1 LIRLRW
7 LAAATVLASFLGILL
22 LTSCDEAEAPEVT
35 PSQTVGPSATVVV
48 PAIVIESPNGGDTV
62 SVPVKVSGTASVFE
76 GTLIVTM
83 KDSRGNSL
91 CHVVAQAS
99 EGAPGRGDFAVEFS
113 FAPPAASMEGRVE
126 AYTESAKDG
135 SVEDLVSVPL
145 TISADQPPIVLTSP
159 QCNQEITSPLLV
171 EGTASVFEGAII
183 IVVKDWTGRELARTP
198 VQALAAAPE
207 RGAFS
212 QEITF
217 TPPDVPQPG
226 TIEAFSDSPQDGSVI
241 NLFSVPVVLTP

>member
-1 LIRLRW
+1 MRLRW
-7 LAAATVLASFLGILL
+7 LPGVIVLALFLGILL
-22 LTSCDEAEAPEVT
+22 LTSCGEAEAPEAT
-35 PSQTVGPSATVVV
+35 PVRTAVPSTTIAP
-48 PAIVIESPNGGDTV
+48 PAIVIESPDDGDTV

-76 GTLIVTM
+76 GTLIVVM

-91 CHVVAQAS
+91 CRIVAQAS
-99 EGAPGRGDFAVEFS
+99 EGGPGRGDFAVEFS
-113 FAPPAASMEGRVE
+113 FPPPTTPMEGRVE

-135 SVEDLVSVPL
+135 SVEDLVSVPV
-145 TISADQPPIVLTSP
+145 TVSADQPPIVLTSP

-183 IVVKDWTGRELARTP
+183 IVVKDSAGRELARTP
-198 VQALAAAPE
+198 VQASGAAPE

-217 TPPDVPQPG
+217 TPPDVPQSG

-241 NLFSVPVVLTP
+241 NLFSMPVVLVP